1 MACCIVSLFIPFC
14 SDEAICLFW
23 YHKDKLNFAKLYM
36 KKKEWDFFFFFFLR
50 ESFNLWCLLLMIDF
64 YYQIKTLISFWC
76 RQSLN
81 SRSLIQPLET
91 LPVKL
96 TGTHKKE

>member
-36 KKKEWDFFFFFFLR
+36 KKKEWDFFFFFEREFQPMVSAPDDRFLL
-50 ESFNLWCLLLMIDF
+50 SDQDTNQFL
-64 YYQIKTLISFWC
+64 
-76 RQSLN
+76 
-81 SRSLIQPLET
+81 
-91 LPVKL
+91 V
-96 TGTHKKE
+96 

>member
-36 KKKEWDFFFFFFLR
+36 KKKEWDFFFFFFFER
-50 ESFNLWCLLLMIDF
+50 EFQPMVSASNDRFLLSDQDTNQFL
-64 YYQIKTLISFWC
+64 
-76 RQSLN
+76 
-81 SRSLIQPLET
+81 
-91 LPVKL
+91 V
-96 TGTHKKE
+96 

>member
-36 KKKEWDFFFFFFLR
+36 KKKEWDFFFFFFKR
-50 ESFNLWCLLLMIDF
+50 EF
-64 YYQIKTLISFWC
+64 
-76 RQSLN
+76 
-81 SRSLIQPLET
+81 QPMVSGPNDKFLSSDQDT
-91 LPVKL
+91 NQFLV
-96 TGTHKKE
+96 